1 MPKKEDYNP
10 EENIN
15 AESKAQTNA
24 ELTTAQAIDQKG
36 LSDALEQLVRR
47 MIGGMPV
54 NSTRENSNFTED
66 EEKLKKAINER
77 LMKKEPISVAF
88 PECSDVMLSLI
99 NPSNAEIDPKTGKPI
114 DPETKKPD
122 DIIGFFKDYFMF
134 CDHTV
139 MASDATFENII
150 DPKLLNCTE
159 KWFKGVSPTN
169 CRDLNIKGTNEST
182 FPPRFPP
189 FWCLPPSCVKLA
201 GTRGLYLTA
210 SDSTSLDAIRRLFIA
225 DVMWLFYFDR
235 MGIFKIL
242 GAILDDF
249 AIKGKIPFSN
259 GSVNASG
266 KDDLLAIVL
275 EAMVRKTETGA
286 SSTVRRRNISYRRC
300 LGWILDEGRKL
311 ELDTVVN
318 TALDK
323 LFHQFV
329 RTALVFYK
337 DKTLATAIQGIT
349 APNAKTSVATLT
361 AIKDTID
368 LLKRAFE
375 AFDYGR
381 NYSNTLSGIVWVVA
395 AMGLIRELRTTL
407 GIPSEYNTP
416 DKYIPAAYDLLVMK
430 SSATNSETNRYDVHR
445 DCAENA
451 RSILLEMEVIDHQDP
466 SVGGELEIWLSLI
479 EGKVEG
485 YRTAYRSLTGVD
497 LGAEATPIIEQQV

>member
-10 EENIN
+10 EETLNT
-15 AESKAQTNA
+15 EVKSAQ
-24 ELTTAQAIDQKG
+24 EVDQKD
-36 LSDALEQLVRR
+36 LSNALEELVRR
-47 MIGGMPV
+47 VISGMPV
-54 NSTRENSNFTED
+54 NTAKESKGLTED
-66 EEKLKKAINER
+66 EEDLKEDINER
-77 LMKKEPISVAF
+77 ITDKEPISVAF
-88 PECSDVMLSLI
+88 PECSDVMLSLV
-99 NPSNAEIDPKTGKPI
+99 NPSNPELDPKTGKP
-114 DPETKKPD
+114 D
-122 DIIGFFKDYFMF
+122 DITGFFNDYFMF

-139 MASDATFENII
+139 IANEAALDGFL
-150 DPKLLNCTE
+150 DPKLLSCAG
-159 KWFKGVSPTN
+159 KWFKGVSQTN
-169 CRDLNIKGTNEST
+169 CGDDRLTATGGNT

-201 GTRGLYLTA
+201 GTRNLY
-210 SDSTSLDAIRRLFIA
+210 STEINPVPLDRIRRLFVA
-225 DVMWLFYFDR
+225 DVMWLFFFDR

-259 GSVNASG
+259 GSINASG
-266 KDDLLAIVL
+266 AIKDDVLAIVL

-323 LFHQFV
+323 LFHELI
-329 RTALVFYK
+329 RKTLVFYK
-337 DKTLATAIQGIT
+337 DKTLATAIQGIS

-361 AIKDTID
+361 SIKDTID

-375 AFDYGR
+375 QFDYGR
-381 NYSNTLSGIVWVVA
+381 NYSNALSGIVWAVA
-395 AMGLIRELRTTL
+395 GMALIRELRTTL

-416 DKYIPAAYDLLVMK
+416 DKYIPAAYDILVMRNTG
-430 SSATNSETNRYDVHR
+430 TNSETNRYDVHR

-451 RSILLEMEVIDHQDP
+451 RAILLELEVINHQDAGI
-466 SVGGELEIWLSLI
+466 GGELEIWLSLV
-479 EGKVEG
+479 EGKIEG
-485 YRTAYRSLTGVD
+485 YRTAYRSLTGID
-497 LGAEATPIIEQQV
+497 LGDEGTPTIEQKV